1 MQPTRFCSRSAD
13 CFTFAPARGYLRGIS
28 AKVAQAA
35 SRSFSAASDWP
46 SRSSESGA
54 RGPDPQQRTGRAPRF
69 VVLGRDLEKDLGGVT
84 IALALKQRL
93 AEPVVG
99 VR

>member
-13 CFTFAPARGYLRGIS
+13 CFTFAPARGYFRGIS

-46 SRSSESGA
+46 SRKSESGA
-54 RGPDPQQRTGRAPRF
+54 RA
-69 VVLGRDLEKDLGGVT
+69 DLSCLVETSRK
-84 IALALKQRL
+84 ISAASR
-93 AEPVVG
+93 
-99 VR
+99 